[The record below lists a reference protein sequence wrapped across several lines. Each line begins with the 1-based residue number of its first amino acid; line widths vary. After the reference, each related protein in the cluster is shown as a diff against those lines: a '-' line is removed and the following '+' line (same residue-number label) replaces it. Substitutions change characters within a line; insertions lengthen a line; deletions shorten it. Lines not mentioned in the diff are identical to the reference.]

1 MQLVHRGAEGSE
13 GAWAGGPES
22 FLGSLARHTLA
33 FGFLEAPLYLYRDFL
48 TSAEANLS

>member
-13 GAWAGGPES
+13 GAWARSPES

-33 FGFLEAPLYLYRDFL
+33 FGFLEAPLYPYRDFL